1 MPRRLIGNFL
11 VYWKGLNP
19 KNSRGTGLG
28 VPLSKKEI
36 RSRLRTILLAVRSK
50 SRPRVGRLKLG
61 KIRPR
66 SRCKEAGGSGCRQT

>member
-11 VYWKGLNP
+11 VYWKGLNS
-19 KNSRGTGLG
+19 KNSRGTTLG

-36 RSRLRTILLAVRSK
+36 RSGLRTILLAARS
-50 SRPRVGRLKLG
+50 

-66 SRCKEAGGSGCRQT
+66 VVRP